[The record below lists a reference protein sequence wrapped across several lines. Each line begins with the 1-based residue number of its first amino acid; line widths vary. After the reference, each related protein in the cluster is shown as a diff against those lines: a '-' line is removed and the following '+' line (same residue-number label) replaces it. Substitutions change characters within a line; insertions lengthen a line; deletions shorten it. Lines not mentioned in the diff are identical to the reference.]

1 MEVVNK
7 RKRVELVAANKK
19 EQSLKLQ
26 TGNGQ
31 RMKLTLGSRWSLNLQ
46 TGNRQRLKLT
56 LGSRWSLN
64 LQTGN
69 GKGRI

>member
-19 EQSLKLQ
+19 QRSSKLQ
-26 TGNGQ
+26 TGNRQ
-31 RMKLTLGSRWSLNLQ
+31 RMKLTLGSRWSV
-46 TGNRQRLKLT
+46 
-56 LGSRWSLN
+56 N

>member
-7 RKRVELVAANKK
+7 RKRVELVPANKK
-19 EQSLKLQ
+19 QWSLKLQ
-26 TGNGQ
+26 TGNRQ
-31 RMKLTLGSRWSLNLQ
+31 RMKLTLGSRWSLKLQ
-46 TGNRQRLKLT
+46 TGNRQRMKLT